1 MEEIYNYL
9 ATLIKYSLDNQMI
22 ENEDVTYISNRLIAY
37 FKLDKYVEA
46 APLDLS
52 LEQTLDYLTSYAIKQ
67 GLIEES
73 QVNKEIFIDELM
85 NIFLDRPSNIISK
98 FNSYLNED
106 PVKATDY
113 FYSLNKAS
121 NYIKTYRVNKDL
133 KWKSSTKY
141 GDLDITI
148 NLSKPEKDPKDI
160 AAARNAVK
168 STYPA
173 CLLCKENEGY
183 KGSLTSPSRANIR
196 LIPIKLDNEDF
207 YFQYSPYSYYNE
219 HSIILNEIHKP
230 MIIDEG
236 VFIKLLDFIE
246 MFPHYFIGSNADL
259 PIVGGSILSHEHF
272 QAGRYHFLMEDAKS
286 IFDFKLD
293 KFNVNASILAW
304 PLSVIRLHGKVKEDL
319 VKASSFILE
328 SWIKYE
334 DKEANIIAYTDGVR
348 HNTITPIARKNKNN
362 EFELDLVLRN
372 NLTSEDY
379 PLGIYHPHPEYHH
392 LKKENIGLIEVM
404 GLAILPSRLKKEIEI
419 IKDVLLKK
427 TNDTSSISAHLDWVT
442 YLQNKYEFN
451 EDNVEKIIQ
460 EEIGQR
466 FALILEDSGVFKQSE
481 EGIRFFKKFVTS
493 LK

>member
-1 MEEIYNYL
+1 M
-9 ATLIKYSLDNQMI
+9 
-22 ENEDVTYISNRLIAY
+22 
-37 FKLDKYVEA
+37 
-46 APLDLS
+46 
-52 LEQTLDYLTSYAIKQ
+52 
-67 GLIEES
+67 
-73 QVNKEIFIDELM
+73 
-85 NIFLDRPSNIISK
+85 FL
-98 FNSYLNED
+98 FNSL
-106 PVKATDY
+106 
-113 FYSLNKAS
+113 FY
-121 NYIKTYRVNKDL
+121 
-133 KWKSSTKY
+133 
-141 GDLDITI
+141 
-148 NLSKPEKDPKDI
+148 LSKPEKDPKDI

-183 KGSLTSPSRANIR
+183 RGSLTSPSRGNIR

-219 HSIILNEIHKP
+219 HSIILNKIHKP

-236 VFIKLLDFIE
+236 VFRKLLDFIE
-246 MFPHYFIGSNADL
+246 IFPHYFIGSNADL

-293 KFNVNASILAW
+293 KFNVDASILAW

-319 VKASSFILE
+319 VKASSFILD

-372 NLTSEDY
+372 NLTSEDD

-427 TNDTSSISAHLDWVT
+427 TNDTSSISAHLDWMA
-442 YLQNKYEFN
+442 YLQNRYEFN
-451 EDNVEKIIQ
+451 EDNVEKIIK

-481 EGIRFFKKFVTS
+481 EGIKFFKKFVTS
-493 LK
+493 LR